1 MKKSIESWST
11 LYRNYRGNQWS
22 PLTNFLIPLTQMT
35 LPTLIIQAVCSALV
49 TYGQRWLAKVIF
61 FYNFRSFS
69 VRAWIFFTPYF
80 PYCIGSVHHCELR
93 FHICFFVRS
102 SHTWFSYIYS
112 HSSFL
117 FYWLTFCLFRL
128 RDEKMKFHINLE
140 VQLLL
145 KQGQVSVLQSHQ
157 TNPELTGSSPSLCC
171 NLGGGYTR
179 LLYHRLY
186 RQCSDSSLCC
196 RGP

>member
-1 MKKSIESWST
+1 MKKSTESWST
-11 LYRNYRGNQWS
+11 LYRNYRGNQW
-22 PLTNFLIPLTQMT
+22 PLLTSFLIPLTQMT
-35 LPTLIIQAVCSALV
+35 LPTLIIQAVCSAQV
-49 TYGQRWLAKVIF
+49 TYGLRWVAKVIF
-61 FYNFRSFS
+61 FLHGPEFFFR
-69 VRAWIFFTPYF
+69 PYF
-80 PYCIGSVHHCELR
+80 PYCLGSVHHCEHR

-157 TNPELTGSSPSLCC
+157 TNPLLTGSSPSLCC
-171 NLGGGYTR
+171 NLGGGCTR

>member
-1 MKKSIESWST
+1 MKKSTESWST
-11 LYRNYRGNQWS
+11 LYRNYKGNQWS

-35 LPTLIIQAVCSALV
+35 LPTLIIQAVCSAQV
-49 TYGQRWLAKVIF
+49 TYGLRWVAKVVF
-61 FYNFRSFS
+61 FLYGPEFFFR
-69 VRAWIFFTPYF
+69 PYF
-80 PYCIGSVHHCELR
+80 PYCLGSVHHCEHR

-117 FYWLTFCLFRL
+117 FYWLTFCLCRL

-157 TNPELTGSSPSLCC
+157 TNPLLTGSSPSLCC
-171 NLGGGYTR
+171 NLGGGCTR

>member
-1 MKKSIESWST
+1 MTSFDQLSYTTHTNDASDINNPSSMQCTSHLWPTMSSKS
-11 LYRNYRGNQWS
+11 
-22 PLTNFLIPLTQMT
+22 NF
-35 LPTLIIQAVCSALV
+35 
-49 TYGQRWLAKVIF
+49 F
-61 FYNFRSFS
+61 F
-69 VRAWIFFTPYF
+69 VRAWIFFQAL
-80 PYCIGSVHHCELR
+80 GSVHHCEHR

-157 TNPELTGSSPSLCC
+157 TNPVLTGSSPSLCC
-171 NLGGGYTR
+171 DLGGGYTR

>member
-1 MKKSIESWST
+1 MI
-11 LYRNYRGNQWS
+11 

-35 LPTLIIQAVCSALV
+35 LPTLIIQAVCSAQV
-49 TYGQRWLAKVIF
+49 TYGLRWVAKVIF
-61 FYNFRSFS
+61 FLYGPDF
-69 VRAWIFFTPYF
+69 FFTPYF
-80 PYCIGSVHHCELR
+80 PYCLGSVHHCEHG

-102 SHTWFSYIYS
+102 SHTWLSYIYS

-117 FYWLTFCLFRL
+117 FYWLTFCLCRL

-157 TNPELTGSSPSLCC
+157 TNPVLIGSSPSLCC

>member
-1 MKKSIESWST
+1 MKKSTESWST
-11 LYRNYRGNQWS
+11 LYRNYRGNQW
-22 PLTNFLIPLTQMT
+22 PLLTSFLIPLTQMT
-35 LPTLIIQAVCSALV
+35 LPTLIIQAVCSAQV
-49 TYGQRWLAKVIF
+49 TYGLRWVAKVVF
-61 FYNFRSFS
+61 FLYGPEFFFR
-69 VRAWIFFTPYF
+69 PYF
-80 PYCIGSVHHCELR
+80 PYCLGSVHHCEHR

-157 TNPELTGSSPSLCC
+157 TNPVLTGSSPSLCC
-171 NLGGGYTR
+171 DLGGGYTR

>member
-1 MKKSIESWST
+1 MTSFDQLSYTTHTNDASDINDPSNMQCTSHLWPTMTGKS
-11 LYRNYRGNQWS
+11 
-22 PLTNFLIPLTQMT
+22 NFFITFIHSLCGPE
-35 LPTLIIQAVCSALV
+35 
-49 TYGQRWLAKVIF
+49 F
-61 FYNFRSFS
+61 
-69 VRAWIFFTPYF
+69 FFTPYF
-80 PYCIGSVHHCELR
+80 PYCISSVHHCEHR

-117 FYWLTFCLFRL
+117 FYWLTFCLCRL

-157 TNPELTGSSPSLCC
+157 TNPVLIGSSPSLCC

-186 RQCSDSSLCC
+186 RQCSDSSLGC

>member
-1 MKKSIESWST
+1 MTSFDQLSYTTHTNDASDINNPSSMQCTSHLWPTMTSKSNFFF
-11 LYRNYRGNQWS
+11 LYG
-22 PLTNFLIPLTQMT
+22 PE
-35 LPTLIIQAVCSALV
+35 
-49 TYGQRWLAKVIF
+49 F
-61 FYNFRSFS
+61 FFR
-69 VRAWIFFTPYF
+69 PYF
-80 PYCIGSVHHCELR
+80 PYCLGSVHHCEHR

-157 TNPELTGSSPSLCC
+157 TNPVLTGSSPSLCC
-171 NLGGGYTR
+171 DLGGGYTR

>member
-1 MKKSIESWST
+1 MKKSTESWST
-11 LYRNYRGNQWS
+11 LYRNYRGNQW
-22 PLTNFLIPLTQMT
+22 PLLTSFLIPLTQMT
-35 LPTLIIQAVCSALV
+35 LPTLIIQAVRSAQV
-49 TYGQRWLAKVIF
+49 TYGLRWVAKVIF
-61 FYNFRSFS
+61 FLHGPEFFFR
-69 VRAWIFFTPYF
+69 PYF
-80 PYCIGSVHHCELR
+80 PYCLGSVHHGEHR

-102 SHTWFSYIYS
+102 SHTWLSYIYS

-117 FYWLTFCLFRL
+117 FYWLTFCLCRL

-157 TNPELTGSSPSLCC
+157 TNPVLTGSSPSLCC